1 MTIYYFNNNLSQVV
15 TIAMFTFKVGNLKD
29 HSSALALPVLSQI
42 SWSQPAADG
51 GANPISACGTIADD
65 MP

>member
-1 MTIYYFNNNLSQVV
+1 MSIHYFNNSLSQVV
-15 TIAMFTFKVGNLKD
+15 AITMFTFKVGNLED
-29 HSSALALPVLSQI
+29 HSSTLTLPALSQI